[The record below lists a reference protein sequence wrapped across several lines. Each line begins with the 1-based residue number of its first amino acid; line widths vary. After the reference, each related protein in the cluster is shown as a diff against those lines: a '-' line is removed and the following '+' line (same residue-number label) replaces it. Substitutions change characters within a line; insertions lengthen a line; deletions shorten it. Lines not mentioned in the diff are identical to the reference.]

1 MVGKQAYRN
10 KYGRV
15 RSVGVYVC
23 VRCFREDLIKMMFS
37 PYREVHSDD
46 ECGKKKSRPEPVKK
60 DREKDKGA
68 EKVVQLEPVF
78 FKVGDSIDENA
89 VNRYRM
95 KYREFRSGK
104 AFGARGEIQKPKV
117 LISDAVDTVV
127 PPFIAKLASMLKNQ
141 MYAEYVGWK
150 DDGKTVSVKKVSEF
164 SSAILP
170 KYFKHSN
177 FTSFLRQLN
186 MYGFHTSK
194 QGRNWR
200 EFKNDLFTRDKPA
213 LYTRIKRKANLEK
226 VGSSKN
232 LKGQN
237 GTGKNKKRKK
247 DNGMSDSFQSEVAAL
262 KLEMRARNE
271 RISKLEARLAA
282 LENTMKRLGQGTR
295 GMDPKDMKL
304 SPMQAHFRSPNP
316 SNKRQRRD
324 PNQASP
330 GFHMGMPM
338 LRGHPVHA
346 SVSSDENGRVRR
358 AGQPQQI
365 PHYYKHSPP
374 RTVVYMQANPVQTN
388 DDDEGYYKEDQ
399 EYEGFTFNH

>member
-1 MVGKQAYRN
+1 
-10 KYGRV
+10 
-15 RSVGVYVC
+15 
-23 VRCFREDLIKMMFS
+23 MFS

-46 ECGKKKSRPEPVKK
+46 ECGKKKNNPGIVKK
-60 DREKDKGA
+60 EKGKDKEK

-104 AFGARGEIQKPKV
+104 AFGARGEIQKPRV

-127 PPFIAKLASMLKNQ
+127 PPFIAKLASMLKNS

-200 EFKNDLFTRDKPA
+200 EFKNELFTRDKPA

-237 GTGKNKKRKK
+237 GQGKNKKRKR
-247 DNGMSDSFQSEVAAL
+247 DNGLTEDMSIELRTLRQ
-262 KLEMRARNE
+262 EMKNRDD
-271 RISKLEARLAA
+271 RISKLEQRLAL
-282 LENTMKRLGQGTR
+282 LEKKLKRQSQEK
-295 GMDPKDMKL
+295 GMMQKNFKI
-304 SPMQAHFRSPNP
+304 SPLQPQFHSPSP
-316 SNKRQRRD
+316 GGKRQRRAS
-324 PNQASP
+324 NQSAP

-338 LRGHPVHA
+338 LRGHPA
-346 SVSSDENGRVRR
+346 MSTEENGQHRQ
-358 AGQPQQI
+358 GQI
-365 PHYYKHSPP
+365 PQYYKPSPARP
-374 RTVVYMQANPVQTN
+374 VLYMHPNQAQPSEE
-388 DDDEGYYKEDQ
+388 DDGYYKDDND
-399 EYEGFTFNH
+399 YEGFNFNH

>member
-1 MVGKQAYRN
+1 
-10 KYGRV
+10 
-15 RSVGVYVC
+15 
-23 VRCFREDLIKMMFS
+23 MFS

-46 ECGKKKSRPEPVKK
+46 ECGKKKSNPDILRRDKVKAK
-60 DREKDKGA
+60 GKEK

-104 AFGARGEIQKPKV
+104 AFGARGEIQKPRV

-150 DDGKTVSVKKVSEF
+150 DDGKTVSVKKVAEF

-232 LKGQN
+232 LKGQHN
-237 GTGKNKKRKK
+237 GTGKGKKRKK
-247 DNGMSDSFQSEVAAL
+247 DSGASDDLTAL
-262 KLEMRARNE
+262 KVELRKRDE
-271 RISKLEARLAA
+271 RIVKLENRVA
-282 LENTMKRLGQGTR
+282 LIEKTLKMIGQQSR
-295 GMDPKDMKL
+295 GPSPKNMKL
-304 SPMQAHFRSPNP
+304 SPMQAQFRSPNQG
-316 SNKRQRRD
+316 NKRQRREQN
-324 PNQASP
+324 PPTP

-338 LRGHPVHA
+338 LRGHPSPTNLA
-346 SVSSDENGRVRR
+346 AEENGQHRR
-358 AGQPQQI
+358 GQMPQ
-365 PHYYKHSPP
+365 YYKHSPP
-374 RTVVYMQANPVQTN
+374 RPVMYMHSNAVQTN
-388 DDDEGYYKEDQ
+388 DDDDGSGYYKQDED
-399 EYEGFTFNH
+399 YDAFGFHH